1 MIVFGIKLN
10 FIINGY
16 MDLVVKN
23 DFMLMLMYVYWK
35 NLKKNK
41 V

>member
-10 FIINGY
+10 FIIDGY
-16 MDLVVKN
+16 VDLVVKN
-23 DFMLMLMYVYWK
+23 DFMLILMC
-35 NLKKNK
+35 K